1 MKKQIFFFTV
11 LALTILTSCSVV
23 KTNTSKTMD
32 IYGAGVL
39 HKPVIVDLEVKEIR
53 VTGMA
58 TLTKGVSLEPVKQ
71 EAVADALRKSGADVL
86 VEPKFETKTSGG
98 RTTATV
104 TGFPATYKNFRS
116 ITLEDVK
123 LLRVGVTQKA
133 AVSESGNLLKKKRR
147 SSN

>member
-1 MKKQIFFFTV
+1 MKKQIFFITV

-23 KTNTSKTMD
+23 KTNTSKTLD

>member
-1 MKKQIFFFTV
+1 MKKQIFFITV

-23 KTNTSKTMD
+23 KTNTSKTLD

-39 HKPVIVDLEVKEIR
+39 HKPVSVDLEVKEIR